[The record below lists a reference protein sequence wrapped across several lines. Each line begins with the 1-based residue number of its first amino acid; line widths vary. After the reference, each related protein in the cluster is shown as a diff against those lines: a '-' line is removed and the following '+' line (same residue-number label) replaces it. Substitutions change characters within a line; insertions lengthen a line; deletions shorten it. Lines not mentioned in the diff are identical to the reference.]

1 MAFSIRESAT
11 SNSAGRE
18 ERATSQTALTSASR
32 VRAESPWRQTWRRLR
47 RHRLAMVGLTV
58 LVLLILAA
66 AFAPLMSSY
75 DPDKV
80 NLRERLQ
87 APSGKH
93 WMGTDELGRD
103 VYTRVLY
110 GGRISLAVGFL
121 VAILSAALGG
131 VVGASSGYVGGKA
144 DEVTMRLVD
153 VLRSLPVLP
162 ILIVLAQV
170 LRLQLGIKGGL
181 WNIVLILI
189 IFSWTGTARIVRG
202 VVMSL
207 KSQDFVLAAQSVGVP
222 GSRIVGRHLLPNA
235 LAPLIVSATLGAGIA
250 INTESALSFLGLGI
264 QPPTSSWG
272 NLLFN
277 AQTYLWTTPWV
288 AIFPGLCI
296 FVTLL
301 SINFLGDG
309 LRDALDPRLK
319 KG

>member
-1 MAFSIRESAT
+1 MLGLAV
-11 SNSAGRE
+11 
-18 ERATSQTALTSASR
+18 LT
-32 VRAESPWRQTWRRLR
+32 
-47 RHRLAMVGLTV
+47 
-58 LVLLILAA
+58 LLILAA
-66 AFAPLMSSY
+66 AFAPLLSSF

-131 VVGASSGYVGGKA
+131 LVGASSGYVGGTT

-181 WNIVLILI
+181 WNIILILI

>member
-1 MAFSIRESAT
+1 MPLYRKGA
-11 SNSAGRE
+11 
-18 ERATSQTALTSASR
+18 
-32 VRAESPWRQTWRRLR
+32 AESQWRRTWRQLK
-47 RHRLAMVGLTV
+47 RHRLAMLGLAV
-58 LVLLILAA
+58 LIVLILAA
-66 AFAPLMSSY
+66 LLAPIISPF

-80 NLRERLQ
+80 SLRDRLQ
-87 APSGKH
+87 PPSLTH

-110 GGRISLAVGFL
+110 GARISLAVGFL
-121 VAILSAALGG
+121 VAIISTLLGG
-131 VVGASSGYVGGKA
+131 LVGAASAYVGGA
-144 DEVTMRLVD
+144 VDEITMRLVD

-170 LRLQLGIKGGL
+170 MRLQLGIKGGL
-181 WNIVLILI
+181 WNLVLILI
-189 IFSWTGTARIVRG
+189 LFSWTGIARIIRG

-207 KSQDFVLAAQSVGVP
+207 KNQDFILAAQSVGVP
-222 GSRIVGRHLLPNA
+222 GFPVVWRHLLPNS
-235 LAPLIVSATLGAGIA
+235 LGPLIVNATLGAGAA
-250 INTESALSFLGLGI
+250 INAESALSFLGLGI
-264 QPPTSSWG
+264 QPPTPSWG

-309 LRDALDPRLK
+309 LRDALDPRLSK
-319 KG
+319 A